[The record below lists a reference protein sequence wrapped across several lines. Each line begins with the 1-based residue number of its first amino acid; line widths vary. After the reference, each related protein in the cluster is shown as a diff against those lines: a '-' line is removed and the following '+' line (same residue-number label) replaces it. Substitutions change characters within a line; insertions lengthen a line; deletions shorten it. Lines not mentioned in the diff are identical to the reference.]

1 MTDDHRNDFRLGGK
15 FGVAWFHTHPP
26 MKYAGEDDVRSV
38 GPSQIDEDSIAKAEL
53 PGFVYD
59 YIGTYDPK
67 KGYNAVYSGDEIDKQ
82 KKIYPYGL
90 ERRPNIEFETEP
102 IN

>member
-38 GPSQIDEDSIAKAEL
+38 GPSPIDKDSIAKAEL

-59 YIGTYDPK
+59 CIGTYNEKDNTYYTY
-67 KGYNAVYSGDEIDKQ
+67 GGDEIDKG
-82 KKIYPYGL
+82 KIYSYGL
-90 ERRPNIEFETEP
+90 ERRPNSEFETEP

>member
-1 MTDDHRNDFRLGGK
+1 MHGFIHIRGEICR
-15 FGVAWFHTHPP
+15 
-26 MKYAGEDDVRSV
+26 EDDVRRA

-59 YIGTYDPK
+59 CIGIYNEDNKTYYTY
-67 KGYNAVYSGDEIDKQ
+67 GGDEIDKG
-82 KKIYPYGL
+82 KIYSYGL
-90 ERRPNIEFETEP
+90 ERRPNSEFEIEP